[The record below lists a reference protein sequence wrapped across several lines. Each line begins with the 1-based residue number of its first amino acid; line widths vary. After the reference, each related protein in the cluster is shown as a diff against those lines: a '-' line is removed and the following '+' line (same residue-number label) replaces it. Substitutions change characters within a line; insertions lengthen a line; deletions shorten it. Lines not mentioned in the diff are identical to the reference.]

1 VVRWVFHGEERRIV
15 IRVLLVDDHELVR
28 TGISRMLGDVEGI
41 KVIGQADSGEEAVR
55 LSRELEPD
63 VVLMDIKM
71 PGIGGLEATRK
82 MTRQQPEV
90 KVIIVT
96 VCEEEPF
103 PSKLM
108 DAGAAGYITKG
119 APLEE
124 MVRAIKTTKLGQRY
138 ISLDIAQHLAL
149 KRFDPESSSPF
160 DQLSERELQI
170 AMMIVN
176 CHKVAEISDSLF
188 LSPKTVNSY
197 RYRLFEKLNIQSDVE
212 LALLAV
218 RHGMVDQATMS

>member
-1 VVRWVFHGEERRIV
+1 M

-28 TGISRMLGDVEGI
+28 TGISRMLGDMDGI
-41 KVIGQADSGEEAVR
+41 KVIGQAESGEEAVR

-71 PGIGGLEATRK
+71 PGIGGFEATRK
-82 MTRQQPEV
+82 ITRQQPDV

-124 MVRAIKTTKLGQRY
+124 VVRAIKTAKLGQRY

-149 KRFDPESSSPF
+149 RRFDPESGSPF

-176 CHKVAEISDSLF
+176 CHKVAEISDRLF

-197 RYRLFEKLNIQSDVE
+197 RYRLFEKLGIHSDVE
-212 LALLAV
+212 LVLLAV
-218 RHGMVDQATMS
+218 RHGMVNQEVLS